1 MYTNCSFGVRIIKLF
16 SLSNFFFVN
25 SIMNIWKSCYIYRG
39 QYFHDIRQGSINI
52 LIETSGQTAWW
63 CMVLLCDC
71 RALSKMAW
79 KLLGQKPLQKLN
91 LVVVE
96 VYGMGNL
103 VAAFIYTWPSYHYK
117 ILVNSLKVIWNFG

>member
-1 MYTNCSFGVRIIKLF
+1 MYINCSFGEWIIKLF
-16 SLSNFFFVN
+16 SLFNLFFVN
-25 SIMNIWKSCYIYRG
+25 SIMNIWNYMGYLSWTVVPWYYIRFYRH
-39 QYFHDIRQGSINI
+39 YNRNSWSN
-52 LIETSGQTAWW
+52 
-63 CMVLLCDC
+63 CVMVLFCDL

-79 KLLGQKPLQKLN
+79 KLLSVQKPLQKLN